1 MEPSPQPQRES
12 QTMPAWLRQ
21 NADIANSRKGA
32 VGGARPGS
40 IRDNLRAR
48 GQESMMAVLGGDAD
62 KVTRSDLQARGDA
75 VLESVRRGPTAASSE
90 VALGHLTV
98 ATIAPGARNAL
109 RMGGWRG
116 CNAVARQPWQQSPRP
131 LSPPGMWWP
140 GYTDSAQAF
149 DLDSSNRSGGFDGVG
164 VFTSW
169 DEQPMKV
176 DLDSLASARIT
187 VAPPPGL

>member
-1 MEPSPQPQRES
+1 
-12 QTMPAWLRQ
+12 
-21 NADIANSRKGA
+21 
-32 VGGARPGS
+32 
-40 IRDNLRAR
+40 
-48 GQESMMAVLGGDAD
+48 MAVLGGDAD

-75 VLESVRRGPTAASSE
+75 VLESVSRGPVAASSE
-90 VALGHLTV
+90 AALGHLTV

-109 RMGGWRG
+109 RKGGWGG
-116 CNAVARQPWQQSPRP
+116 CNAVAPQPWQQSPRP

-140 GYTDSAQAF
+140 GYADSARAF
-149 DLDSSNRSGGFDGVG
+149 DMDCSIQSGGLDQDSVG
-164 VFTSW
+164 AFPCW